1 MFKHSFGTVLVGLL
15 QYWNLE
21 KKIHHNSEDM
31 LDLDLKKDKPE
42 TVKYTCFKTSKGGSK
57 QEMFGL

>member
-21 KKIHHNSEDM
+21 KKKIHHNSEDM
-31 LDLDLKKDKPE
+31 LDLDLKKTNLRRTQRDSE
-42 TVKYTCFKTSKGGSK
+42 VH
-57 QEMFGL
+57 LL